1 MLIIHR
7 GEVLFFQLI
16 KHWPTLHPHLHLN
29 KYLSAIAKPINITKE
44 HTNLFSWSYTQKAKI
59 SWPGIINKGFDAIYL
74 YFANKY
80 FILAAC
86 TSTSKVEHFMQNCNV
101 QFESWRRCLDFINI
115 TFNFKETKGVLHLT
129 PRKNGVFFK

>member
-1 MLIIHR
+1 MFMILYPK
-7 GEVLFFQLI
+7 GKNQLARY
-16 KHWPTLHPHLHLN
+16 H
-29 KYLSAIAKPINITKE
+29 
-44 HTNLFSWSYTQKAKI
+44 
-59 SWPGIINKGFDAIYL
+59 KGFDAIYL

-101 QFESWRRCLDFINI
+101 QFDFINI
-115 TFNFKETKGVLHLT
+115 TFNFKETKDILHLT